1 RLVHNSHRT
10 ELGGESMRKLA
21 PSDHLE

>member
-1 RLVHNSHRT
+1 VHNSHRI

-21 PSDHLE
+21 QSEHLE